1 MESLLFIVPVLIVL
15 AILLGAMRDE
25 GQMRNIFD
33 GSVKD
38 D

>member
-1 MESLLFIVPVLIVL
+1 MESMLYIVPVLIVL

-25 GQMRNIFD
+25 SQMRNIFD
-33 GSVKD
+33 RSAKD